1 MWFGLGHCHRGGV
14 VVTRHERVEELRK
27 AARAWIEAA
36 DEVHLLGKLSE
47 IDRASLSKIN
57 VAVTVIVTDRPLE
70 RQEP

>member
-1 MWFGLGHCHRGGV
+1 M
-14 VVTRHERVEELRK
+14 TPDEKVEELRK

-47 IDRASLSKIN
+47 IERGSLSKIN